1 MRNLRNRERP
11 GMPQCRYSPRLTLKI
26 CVSTKSTSRNGL
38 QPIPQLASKQFALGR
53 TLKRIVRKR
62 TQHFLEVALGPI
74 IGVRLF
80 AVYDYSQVAPYQPNC
95 EAVACWSLGRSS
107 EEQTD
112 VPCFNMPSHRN
123 KRRDLSFF
131 AWYTFSMNPESSVI
145 DRLIDPVGQC
155 LTPEVAQRIASLQ
168 ADDKLQA
175 RVDELADKANAGT
188 LTDDER
194 SQYEQYV
201 SFSQFVTLLQIKARN
216 LVDRTTGAN

>member
-1 MRNLRNRERP
+1 
-11 GMPQCRYSPRLTLKI
+11 MPVLFFPVCLPTSPAKLGF
-26 CVSTKSTSRNGL
+26 VST
-38 QPIPQLASKQFALGR
+38 
-53 TLKRIVRKR
+53 
-62 TQHFLEVALGPI
+62 
-74 IGVRLF
+74 
-80 AVYDYSQVAPYQPNC
+80 
-95 EAVACWSLGRSS
+95 
-107 EEQTD
+107 
-112 VPCFNMPSHRN
+112 HRN

-131 AWYTFSMNPESSVI
+131 VWYTFSMNPESSVI

-155 LTPEVAQRIASLQ
+155 LTLEVAQRIASLQ

-216 LVDRTTGAN
+216 LVDRTTGAT